1 MNEEFET
8 LKKDILVRVKEK
20 LLKIDSFP
28 YDFNSN
34 VLHDVIHD
42 EIDSFVTG
50 ISRVKALQLIDFCD
64 NEEYIDAGAIDDS
77 NLDRMIITTCYE
89 CLYLKLFD
97 DDFFME
103 LQEYELTEKQRD
115 SFVKEIDKRMGRR
128 YRHSKGRHSKTQI
141 WIKTGFEIRPE
152 MFKEPYFAEKQ
163 VIDLHDGS
171 VKILTNNREVNR
183 NAVVFEKHG
192 EKKYRVYLMDKD
204 KDIDIRDF
212 FKYRSVSSPD
222 YILNPNFYIKGRNE
236 PVGNKY
242 PYKTEFK
249 DKKEFIFYV
258 NQMVTELNKRE

>member
-77 NLDRMIITTCYE
+77 NLDRIIMTTCYE

-115 SFVKEIDKRMGRR
+115 SFVKEIDKRIGR
-128 YRHSKGRHSKTQI
+128 YKHSKGKHSKTQI

-152 MFKEPYFAEKQ
+152 MFKKPYFAEKQ

-171 VKILTNNREVNR
+171 VKILTNNIEVNR

-258 NQMVTELNKRE
+258 NRMVTELNKRE